1 MTNIHLFSV
10 ERTMNPLR
18 SSLVCALALAS
29 FGCHPD
35 AVTNVPVTP
44 TAGIHFVNAVPDT
57 MQLDFRVVDMISNAG
72 LFDADFRVYD
82 MFYKGIEAGN
92 REIKIFLSSTNPS
105 ITSQFITDTT
115 FSFTQDLNYTFIS
128 AGFSRTGQSPAR
140 TVLIIQ
146 DTPPTP
152 VGNQLGLRFI
162 HAGAGL
168 GGVDLYVL
176 RRATDTLA
184 LPTATATNVAYG
196 TVRVY
201 TLTGSDTV
209 AADSLRLA
217 VYATGTTAGPLAL
230 IKAPAG
236 TAGTLTTN
244 PIPGSRVA
252 GTVFTAILVPR
263 SVAGSMAPQTAA
275 FTTPTL
281 LYLVDKRP
289 PNTAP

>member
-1 MTNIHLFSV
+1 MSDIHFFSV
-10 ERTMNPLR
+10 ERPMNPLR

-29 FGCHPD
+29 FGCHGD

-57 MQLDFRVVDMISNAG
+57 MQLDFRVVDMVSNAG
-72 LFDADFRVYD
+72 LFDADFRIYD
-82 MFYKGIEAGN
+82 MFYKGIEAGS

-115 FSFTQDLNYTFIS
+115 FSFTQDLNYTFIN
-128 AGFSRTGQSPAR
+128 AGFSRTGQTPAR
-140 TVLIIQ
+140 TVWIIQ

-176 RRATDTLA
+176 RHATDTLA
-184 LPTATATNVAYG
+184 LPAATATNVVYG

-201 TLTGSDTV
+201 GLIPSDTV
-209 AADSLRLA
+209 AADSLRIA

-230 IKAPAG
+230 LKAPLGLAG
-236 TAGTLTTN
+236 SGTQN
-244 PIPGSRVA
+244 PIPGARVA